1 MTEILDI
8 QNVCKTYRGRS
19 GEVRAVDGVSLT
31 MNAGEFVAVRG
42 PSGCGKSTLL
52 LLAGGLLA
60 PDGGSV
66 TVAGEE
72 PYLMSSDAR
81 SNFRAA
87 HVGFVFQQ
95 FHLVPYLSVLEN
107 VLAPSIANKTASADE
122 ALTRARSLVVHFG
135 LENRIDHVPGELSS
149 GERQRTAL
157 ARALLN
163 EPKLLLADEPTGNL
177 DAENAELVLN
187 HLGEFA
193 ASGGAVLLV
202 THDPQAAAKAS
213 RTVFLRDGQVVPDDA
228 AK

>member
-8 QNVCKTYRGRS
+8 QNVCKTYSGRS

-81 SNFRAA
+81 SHFRAS

-122 ALTRARSLVVHFG
+122 TLTRARSLVVHFG

-163 EPKLLLADEPTGNL
+163 QPKLLLADLSMGS
-177 DAENAELVLN
+177 DA
-187 HLGEFA
+187 
-193 ASGGAVLLV
+193 AVLADEL
-202 THDPQAAAKAS
+202 
-213 RTVFLRDGQVVPDDA
+213 PDNSLTNDLD
-228 AK
+228 